1 MKSQSGFTLIELI
14 IVIIILGILSA
25 TAVPKFIDLRN
36 EADEAVFETV
46 RATIASAALM
56 ARLKQKVQG
65 KGENESI
72 EVEGNTIAMENG
84 YPTDVSIEQLVD
96 ITGFNFMTGGHFVR
110 DGSLT
115 VKTGDLS
122 TCKVDYNQ
130 PLSDINS
137 SAKPEIIIYRKGC

>member
-46 RATIASAALM
+46 RATISSAALM

-65 KGENESI
+65 LGENESI
-72 EVEGNTIAMENG
+72 EVEGNEIAMLNG
-84 YPTDVSIEQLVD
+84 YPTDESIEQLID
-96 ITGFNFMTGGHFVR
+96 ITGFKFAVDGQFVR
-110 DGSLT
+110 DGTPMVSG
-115 VKTGDLS
+115 VVSK
-122 TCKVDYNQ
+122 CVVDYNAAH
-130 PLSDINS
+130 SGS
-137 SAKPEIIIYRKGC
+137 KPAIIIDRTGC